1 MGHPNSINFDAVN
14 KQLLLQSA
22 FSNLSLKDKIVLNLL
37 EEKEKKVKK
46 PEEVENMETEVVDNQ
61 NQDNEGCYELFSDKE
76 RESLKV
82 AMDLMSKEEQ
92 DEIQERASGDMRK
105 WLLMFN
111 VEALKETEELAKLA
125 DATHETKQHTSK
137 IATLTNPNERSLSA
151 KALAK
156 RRLDDAISGLVL
168 RKNMEVQY
176 ATPNK

>member
-22 FSNLSLKDKIVLNLL
+22 FSNLSLKDKIALNLL

-137 IATLTNPNERSLSA
+137 IATSTNPNASSLSA

-156 RRLDDAISGLVL
+156 RRLDAISGLVL

-176 ATPNK
+176 ATPNKK